1 MWRVPS
7 NQIVNCDGFS
17 PRQKYET
24 FTGMI
29 WTLVLRML
37 AIVAVVGLLL
47 APMTMS
53 SGAGAMLSGS
63 SASMADM
70 TAMAGAMP
78 CCPEGKSSV
87 PDRQKSCP
95 LAIVCIAKC
104 FPNAPGTAAIVLGSL
119 PVAAAILP
127 GNELARDLLAEPPP
141 SRPPRA

>member
-1 MWRVPS
+1 MPS

-24 FTGMI
+24 FAGMM
-29 WTLVLRML
+29 WTIVLRML

-53 SGAGAMLSGS
+53 SGAGATLSGS
-63 SASMADM
+63 SASVADM

-78 CCPEGKSSV
+78 CCPGGKPSV
-87 PDRQKSCP
+87 PDCQKSCP

-104 FPNAPGTAAIVLGSL
+104 FPNALGMAPIVLGSL
-119 PVAAAILP
+119 PVASAILP
-127 GNELARDLLAEPPP
+127 GNELGRDLLAEPPP